1 MPALGVLNSNRS
13 RPSERFIFLFIKK
26 EKQRKKPTLMFVYV
40 MVCRAQVTYLKLKFI
55 LKNSCS
61 SRWSFT
67 DCHVGRL
74 EWARPLIYLFY
85 FLLVRVLH
93 PVFQLCL
100 SLTPIRAHC
109 ILVMCSCVV
118 NGLKDAQILMLV
130 SKVHLY
136 LQYVQPELQE
146 QQFYK
151 TLLSRCS

>member
-1 MPALGVLNSNRS
+1 
-13 RPSERFIFLFIKK
+13 
-26 EKQRKKPTLMFVYV
+26 MFVYV

-93 PVFQLCL
+93 PVFQLYL

-130 SKVHLY
+130 SKGHLY